1 MAWGVRNSTDRTLRN
16 RICVVTAGG
25 PYPWIIVNA
34 LTDRFGPVAV
44 IREQP
49 EPMGAFLRRRARRE
63 GWVSVAGQFLTMAVA
78 KLGKKLIARRIAA
91 IEAEDGLEPA
101 PRAGQR
107 IVEVSSVNDPAFLG
121 AVEEIA
127 PDVILLAGCRMMKR
141 DVLAGLACPVLNYHA
156 GITPAYRGMNG
167 GYWALATG
175 DAANFGAT
183 VHVVD
188 AGVDTGGIVRQ
199 VRGAPAPGDSLL
211 TYAHR
216 LAALARPICVEAVEE
231 ALEGRLAPRMPEGE
245 SRQWFTPPV
254 WRYVWTGVRRGV
266 W

>member
-1 MAWGVRNSTDRTLRN
+1 LRN

-44 IREQP
+44 IRERP
-49 EPMGAFLRRRARRE
+49 EPMAAFLRRRARRE
-63 GWVSVAGQFLTMAVA
+63 GWVSVAGQAATMALG
-78 KLGKKLIARRIAA
+78 KLGKRRLAARIAA
-91 IEAEDGLEPA
+91 IERAEGLEVTPRHGQAIIDA
-101 PRAGQR
+101 P
-107 IVEVSSVNDPAFLG
+107 SVNDPAFLQ
-121 AVEEIA
+121 AVRGIA
-127 PDVILLAGCRMMKR
+127 PDVILLAGCRMMKAE
-141 DVLAGLACPVLNYHA
+141 VLAGLRCPVLNYHA

-183 VHVVD
+183 VHLVD
-188 AGVDTGGIVRQ
+188 AGVDTGGVVRQ
-199 VRGAPAPGDSLL
+199 VRGAPEPGDSML

-216 LAALARPICVEAVEE
+216 LAAMARPTCIEAVED
-231 ALEGRLAPRMPEGE
+231 ALAGKLAPRPVEGP
-245 SRQWFTPPV
+245 SRQWTTPPI
-254 WRYVWTGVRRGV
+254 WRYLWTGVTKGV